1 MSDTNDKNATNE
13 TLAQHVLRAL
23 ETYQGES
30 ERGNTPALHQ
40 QEPEFLNRE
49 MGLVKWIRDGGL
61 NASNY
66 AQFLTPYL
74 AHSQHMHH
82 PGFIGHQVAVPHE
95 GAAIADMIHGV
106 INNPMAVYEMGPTAS
121 VIERVVVNWMLEKC
135 GWYTGAIDD
144 FTPNA
149 ANGAKNGAGVLTH
162 GGSLAN
168 LTALLAARAHAAP
181 DAWQNGTPDNL
192 AIIAPAATHYSLA
205 RAVSIAGFGQSAIRY
220 APVNALEVLQPE
232 KLEQT
237 FLQAQNDGQ
246 KVFMVSTNA
255 CTTATGLYDPIDE
268 VAEFCER
275 HGLWLHVDGAHGA
288 SALLSGKERHLMKG
302 ISRADSLTW
311 DAHKMMRTSALSAAI
326 LFKDQKAMAGTFH
339 QDASYIFYS
348 TEEGGEDQIGFDAG
362 LYAVECTKA
371 ALGAKLFWVLAME
384 GEKGM
389 GAFVE
394 KQYGDTRAFYEL
406 INAQDDFT
414 CPYKPEANI
423 LCFKYEGVDGN
434 AAQSALREKILARG
448 HFYITT
454 AMIGGVRYL
463 RLSVMNP
470 LTTVETV
477 KELLAEIRLCASEPS
492 G

>member
-1 MSDTNDKNATNE
+1 MTDTSN
-13 TLAQHVLRAL
+13 TLTRRVLRTL
-23 ETYQGES
+23 ETYRSDS
-30 ERGNTPALHQ
+30 ETSKSHVLKQKPPQ
-40 QEPEFLNRE
+40 QLSDE
-49 MGLVKWIRDGGL
+49 MGLEKWIRDGGL
-61 NASNY
+61 CAGNVSA
-66 AQFLTPYL
+66 FLAPYL

-121 VIERVVVNWMLEKC
+121 VVERVVVNWMLEKC
-135 GWYTGAIDD
+135 GWFTGAIDG
-144 FTPNA
+144 FEPND
-149 ANGAKNGAGVLTH
+149 NNGAGVLTH

-168 LTALLAARAHAAP
+168 LTAVLAARAHAAP
-181 DAWQNGTPDNL
+181 DAWQKGTPDNL

-205 RAVSIAGFGQSAIRY
+205 RAVSIAGFGQNAIRY
-220 APVNALEVLQPE
+220 APVNALGVLQPE

-237 FLQAQNDGQ
+237 FLQARDDGQ
-246 KVFMVSTNA
+246 NVFMVSANA

-275 HGLWLHVDGAHGA
+275 HNLWLHVDGAHGA
-288 SALLSGKERHLMKG
+288 SALLSDKERHLMKG

-311 DAHKMMRTSALSAAI
+311 DAHKMMQTSALCAAI
-326 LFKDQKAMAGTFH
+326 LFKDQKSMAGTFH
-339 QDASYIFYS
+339 QDASYIFY
-348 TEEGGEDQIGFDAG
+348 GEDQIGFDVG
-362 LYAVECTKA
+362 PYAVECTKS

-394 KQYGDTRAFYEL
+394 NRYADTRAFYDL
-406 INAQDDFT
+406 INTQPDFT

-423 LCFKYEGVDGN
+423 LCFKYDGGDGH
-434 AAQSALREKILARG
+434 ATQLTLREKLLKRG
-448 HFYITT
+448 NFYITT
-454 AMIGGVRYL
+454 AEIGGTRYL

-470 LTTVETV
+470 LTTIGTIED
-477 KELLAEIRLCASEPS
+477 LLGEIRLCANETA

>member
-1 MSDTNDKNATNE
+1 MINESMSKIVLDKLDTYRQDSEAGDT
-13 TLAQHVLRAL
+13 HVLR
-23 ETYQGES
+23 
-30 ERGNTPALHQ
+30 Q
-40 QEPEFLNRE
+40 QSPDVLATK
-49 MGLVKWIRDGGL
+49 MKLAQWIRDGGL
-61 NASNY
+61 VPDNIQN
-66 AQFLTPYL
+66 FLAPYL
-74 AHSQHMHH
+74 EHSQHMHH

-135 GWYTGAIDD
+135 GWFTGAIDD
-144 FTPNA
+144 FSQREH
-149 ANGAKNGAGVLTH
+149 NGAGVLTH

-168 LTALLAARAHAAP
+168 LTAVLAARAHAAP

-205 RAVSIAGFGQSAIRY
+205 RAVSIAGFGQNAIRT

-237 FLQAQNDGQ
+237 FLRAQDEGQ
-246 KVFMVSTNA
+246 KVFMVSANA

-268 VAEFCER
+268 VAEFCEA
-275 HGLWLHVDGAHGA
+275 HDLWLHVDGAHGG
-288 SALLSGKERHLMKG
+288 SALLSHKERHLMKG

-311 DAHKMMRTSALSAAI
+311 DAHKMMRTSALCAAI
-326 LFKDQKAMAGTFH
+326 LFKDQKSMAGTFH
-339 QDASYIFYS
+339 QNASYIFYGGD
-348 TEEGGEDQIGFDAG
+348 EEIGFDVG
-362 LYAVECTKA
+362 PYAVECTKS

-384 GEKGM
+384 GEKAM
-389 GAFVE
+389 GAFVD
-394 KQYGDTRAFYEL
+394 KQYADTRKFYEL

-423 LCFKYEGVDGN
+423 LCFKYDGVEGN
-434 AAQSALREKILARG
+434 AAQLALREKILARG
-448 HFYITT
+448 NFYITT
-454 AMIGGVRYL
+454 AEINGIRYL

-470 LTTVETV
+470 LTTLATIEA
-477 KELLAEIRLCASEPS
+477 LLTEIRLCASTS
-492 G
+492 AG

>member
-1 MSDTNDKNATNE
+1 MAKTNN

-23 ETYQGES
+23 ETYRTES
-30 ERGNTPALHQ
+30 EAGKTPALLQ
-40 QEPEFLNRE
+40 QKPEILNRE
-49 MGLVKWIRDGGL
+49 MGLEKWIRKGGL
-61 NASNY
+61 NADNC
-66 AQFLTPYL
+66 ADFLTPYL
-74 AHSQHMHH
+74 EHSQHMHH

-95 GAAIADMIHGV
+95 GAAVADMIHGV

-135 GWYTGAIDD
+135 GWFTGGIDD
-144 FTPNA
+144 FTSNP
-149 ANGAKNGAGVLTH
+149 KNGAGVLTH

-181 DAWQNGTPDNL
+181 DAWANGTPDTL

-205 RAVSIAGFGQSAIRY
+205 RAVSIAGFGQNAIYY

-237 FLQAQNDGQ
+237 FLQAQGNGQ
-246 KVFMVSTNA
+246 KVFMVSANA

-268 VAEFCER
+268 VADFCESR
-275 HGLWLHVDGAHGA
+275 NLWFHVDGAHGG
-288 SALLSGKERHLMKG
+288 SALLSDKERHLMKG

-326 LFKDQKAMAGTFH
+326 LFKDQKSMAGTFH
-339 QDASYIFYS
+339 QDASYIFY
-348 TEEGGEDQIGFDAG
+348 DNDAQIGFDVG
-362 LYAVECTKA
+362 PYAVECTKS

-389 GAFVE
+389 GDFVD
-394 KQYGDTRAFYEL
+394 KQYADTRAFYAL

-414 CPYKPEANI
+414 CPYKPQANI
-423 LCFKYEGVDGN
+423 LCFKYEGVEGN
-434 AAQSALREKILARG
+434 AAQLALREQLLARG
-448 HFYITT
+448 NFYITT
-454 AMIGGVRYL
+454 VDINGTRYL

-470 LTTVETV
+470 LTSVETI
-477 KELLAEIRLCASEPS
+477 EALLAEIRLCADELA